1 MEEKSFDRNQLI
13 GFLLIGAIL
22 IAYFFWFAE
31 PEQAETKQ
39 TDTQNTEQVESDSPA
54 NLATTP
60 SILETDSN
68 TIAMPTDSLNG
79 SVKDTLFWLENDLL
93 KIGVSN
99 IGGQIVHAQLKN
111 YQTWDSLPLNLV
123 DSSNQILGFRLG
135 TAQTSLNHTYTGS
148 ISGDDSTQVLMLNSE
163 NVDGGSFSIMYSLAK
178 GSYQLGINVSGKG
191 FAGNQPLY
199 VDWQLDAL
207 RTEKSLKTERQ
218 KATIYYWQEDDFDY
232 LSISG
237 EDEETAEKL
246 NWLAYKQHFFSS
258 ILDPGVEIKSAR
270 MALAPFENE
279 EMSKRMKSEILLGD
293 VSGNFSQDL
302 KLYYGPN
309 KFNIL
314 KEYNNTYKNIID
326 FGWGIF
332 GWISRGVV
340 IPIFNWLEQYGLNYG
355 LIILIMALMIK
366 VVLFP
371 LTYTS
376 YKSMAKMR
384 VLKPEMDVI
393 NEKYKD
399 KDSVKKNQA
408 VMELYQQAGVN
419 PLGGCI
425 PMVVQ
430 MPILI
435 AMFRFFPAS
444 IELRQQSFLWASD
457 LSSYDSIVS
466 WDKYI
471 PLLSDFYG
479 NHISLFTLLM
489 TVSTLIYTWMNSQ
502 MQASNQQIP
511 GMKIMMYG
519 MPIMLLFWFNSYSS
533 GLSYY
538 YFVANIITFSQQ
550 WFIRRS
556 MDDDAIHA
564 KLQAKRAQ
572 PKKKSKF
579 QARMEDMAKQRGVK
593 MPKK

>member
-68 TIAMPTDSLNG
+68 AIAMPTDSLNG

-366 VVLFP
+366 IVLFP